1 MLLRRLGAFSMSGG
15 IQERLRRKGG
25 VLGAGA
31 AGAAATVQFTL
42 TWWSER
48 RGLREQRNLQAGLL
62 VRLLLRL
69 HVKKTFAFAGIQAVP
84 LLRAFASDAVSKSL
98 TLRGCTKPDLS
109 AAMVLQTSF
118 AFCFVHLN
126 ADAQACEGADIH

>member
-69 HVKKTFAFAGIQAVP
+69 P